1 MSKQHLFLALA
12 VGQLLH
18 SLEEYRFRLWESF
31 PPARFLSGLVS
42 NDLEVGFI
50 VINASVVAAAFLCYL
65 GPIRKNWKVASGI
78 AWFWVVLETV
88 NGLGHPAWAIASGG
102 YTPGLITSLLLLP
115 FAVALGLRLST
126 SPGPPS

>member
-1 MSKQHLFLALA
+1 VSKEHLFLVLA

-18 SLEEYRFRLWESF
+18 SLEEYFFLLWESF

-42 NDLEVGFI
+42 SDLETGFI
-50 VINASVVAAAFLCYL
+50 VINVSVVAAAFSCYA
-65 GPIRKNWKVASGI
+65 GPIRNNWRAASGV

-88 NGLGHPAWAIASGG
+88 NGLAHPAWAIASGG

-115 FAVALGLRLST
+115 FAVALGMRLST
-126 SPGPPS
+126 SPGPTS